1 MKIQSSLEF
10 LLILSAIAALSLGL
24 LSMYSN
30 TLSVSRQAYDAF
42 INPNSIQNNLSSQS
56 GDNPNLYAYVPLNS
70 TALSENPMFM
80 ETYGCT
86 NGKAELSLS
95 SASVAF
101 SNNNFSYNFTGA
113 TIKYLYFNPENS
125 GQHLLN
131 IDYNITCG
139 KYSNSGSSE
148 YNTYSSSTA
157 PTQKNESAITAVITY
172 ENESVLYPFSTSS
185 ISYINESNHCTEK
198 DVWSGFIYPPSVQCG
213 STNSWDYMVFD
224 GSCESPDWS
233 YSRTYCFVP
242 GESGYKILLPD
253 TANYSYSYKILV
265 RINGDSKMLLFNLS
279 SADSSSLIMQEG
291 KIIGN
296 ATVESVTVSSP
307 TTSPYIQSP
316 QGYSQISSSAYS
328 GYTEAENNAYQ
339 VLGFYN
345 STGVSYS
352 TSSAIQE
359 AVSAMDLNA
368 KRLLDSIH
376 QYNNSNLSC
385 SISGLY
391 YDCKPA
397 YPFTYI
403 INLTLYNNT
412 YPGNTTLLYYG
423 SIVNLKVS

>member
-10 LLILSAIAALSLGL
+10 LLILSAIAALSLGI
-24 LSMYSN
+24 LSLYGN
-30 TLSVSRQAYDAF
+30 TLAVSRQAYDAF
-42 INPNSIQNNLSSQS
+42 TNPNNIQNNLSSS
-56 GDNPNLYAYVPLNS
+56 AGEHPNLYAYVPLNS
-70 TALSENPMFM
+70 TTLSGNPMFM
-80 ETYGCT
+80 ETYGCN

-101 SNNNFSYNFTGA
+101 SNNSLSYNFTGA
-113 TIKYLYFNPENS
+113 TIKYLYFDPENS

-131 IDYNITCG
+131 LDYNITCG

-148 YNTYSSSTA
+148 YNTYSSTA
-157 PTQKNESAITAVITY
+157 PAQKNESAITAAITY
-172 ENESVLYPFSTSS
+172 ENESVSYPLSASN

-198 DVWSGFIYPPSVQCG
+198 DVWSGLIYPPSIQCG

-242 GESGYKILLPD
+242 GESGYRILLPN
-253 TANYSYSYKILV
+253 TANYSYDYKILV
-265 RINGDSKMLLFNLS
+265 RINGDSKTLLFNLS
-279 SADSSSLIMQEG
+279 SAKPSSLIMQDG

-296 ATVESVTVSSP
+296 ATVESVTVSSL
-307 TTSPYIQSP
+307 TTSPYIQSQ
-316 QGYSQISSSAYS
+316 QGYSQISNFAYS
-328 GYTEAENNAYQ
+328 GYIEAENNAYQ
-339 VLGFYN
+339 VLRFYN

-368 KRLLDSIH
+368 RSLLDSVH

-385 SISGLY
+385 GISGLY

-412 YPGNTTLLYYG
+412 YPGNTTLPYYG